1 MTRHARFLLRFTFSL
16 FLATT
21 ITILPISES
30 ARFAIAE
37 TSADFMSEALA
48 ENTLASIKADT
59 NKPADKLPATEVV
72 DKEKAITNAKQ
83 ITPDVADK
91 ALTEPEPLA
100 AKSEEQAASA
110 KTSPNAEQSS
120 SPKDSITNGTEPSL
134 QNKKEP
140 SSTQK
145 KDAETETNT
154 KVTEALNPVH
164 NQDELATVKELGQ
177 ARSQATALES
187 GDFTYELQ
195 GDSVTITSYKGTSKE
210 VTIPEQINVN
220 GKDYAVTAIADE
232 AFSAIKTNNVLTKVT
247 LPNSLKSIG
256 ARAFIHNELT
266 ELTLPEQVTI
276 IGNDAFRYNQIANL
290 TISNSSQ
297 LQTIG
302 STAFAHNQLSK
313 VSLPSSLLDL
323 GTHAFSDNGRYVLL
337 EGDSSALKT
346 DIERGAFGAIY
357 KPVTLWIKPVDKDT
371 KAQIGEVFSLHSDLT
386 KEQPR
391 QELLYVGNQ
400 AVIRPS
406 TQGKYVALQQ
416 TVNLSADFVEN
427 NSETNPLVVEYSQ
440 TNGKIT
446 FSGLERLEIA
456 QGAELDLRK
465 GVKAVDS
472 LGNDITSRIKIKPE
486 TLDTSKKAQ
495 YYVTYTVSDDQGNT
509 LSQERQV
516 VIGLDTMKIEIGK
529 GWLMEDFTYDGSTLM
544 GLSDLGKLKA
554 KTNFELVLPDFNPTS
569 PTREK
574 LTKIGEAA
582 FAITQRT
589 PRSEHTHFSSVVIPD
604 SYEEI
609 AASAFEHYNNYLST
623 IREVKLSE
631 NLQKIGENAF
641 AYQKLEKLSLPKLVT
656 EIGESA
662 FVENEIAEL
671 DLANVQAIEKNA
683 FELNS
688 LTKLHL
694 PASLEYLAEAAFKSN
709 RLETITYA
717 ENFQLHVIN
726 KEVFANNNLTKLEL
740 ALHIEEIGE
749 EAFANNAF
757 SELTIPAS
765 VKKIGF
771 QAFKG
776 NDKLKTVTFNEGL
789 EEIGSHIFAECAAL
803 HFAKLVLPQSVKKI
817 DRVAFRDNKID
828 ELHLQ
833 SGLEE
838 LGDAAFMGTGLS
850 KVTFDTPKLTKIPN
864 SCFTSTEDN
873 KYSQHI
879 KDLILPDSITEI
891 GESAF
896 EAVKL
901 ETLTLPKNLQTLGK
915 KAFANNKLK
924 KLVMPENMTEI
935 SGEEV
940 FSNNELVELVLPK
953 KLKKI
958 EGALFKN
965 NRLREIKFPESLFQL
980 SGDVFA
986 QNNLTKVVLPDSLTY
1001 LGGDVFA
1008 YNDINEVKFSKNI
1021 QNIAGFAHNKLTKI
1035 EIPASASEILHNAFA
1050 DNYLNEIK
1058 IADGSQLYAINS
1070 GAFANNQ
1077 LSEINLPT
1085 TMQRIDSTAF
1095 IGNPGWSKMPHKVLI
1110 NIKDVNGKAVK
1121 NPNLEQVS
1129 TSYVI
1134 NPSIVIVRHLLKD
1147 SNPEQEVAPT
1157 ENIVLAIGE
1166 EKEIEPIKSEIY
1178 TATSAKQTVQ
1188 GSQDEQIIKIY
1199 YTKQAKY
1206 QNSNYTIKL
1215 QNRERSSDEPL
1226 ADEHATGLNEWTSCE
1241 GNLLLTVT
1249 ASANDALLED
1259 AYISVDF
1266 TTTSYANYIQNVE
1279 LPNANDYN
1287 SPIKS
1292 YTYENGRL
1300 IINLHKVG
1308 AGSIATIPFNVKC
1321 SDRTPDGLIFDLSK
1335 AVQLKQKD
1343 IYIATANARI
1353 GGEVKNTLS
1362 TKLLFQAFNEAKNTY
1377 TDSEYE
1383 KKLTIENRQF
1393 DQDGYLLP
1401 KEDDSVRYKISASTE
1416 GRSDKVELKMDLP
1429 EYQGKDTNGE
1439 VKTLKAKFVP
1449 EENPNWE
1456 LKSTSEGEKLVF
1468 SLKYARS
1475 QYINFAELFSK
1486 AVLILHY
1493 PGAKQ
1498 DEEIQLWG
1506 NVTFNIPTDDLA
1518 MYDRNSQDKFAQEK
1532 PYEHPERTAYQAG
1545 AFEVKFA
1552 APENEPETDTGTLSL
1567 NLRNSANYGI
1577 ADKLLLYNRM
1587 PHDIT
1592 YYQNNQERKWSNI
1605 AQRINS
1611 KSPHDENAFLDV
1623 ENERTQEF
1631 IWSAQI
1637 HTYEK
1642 EFKELSLLVNEL
1654 DTRMYLAGV
1663 IASDDVKFIKL
1674 QAYSESKQQG
1684 TLLLERTISNGKYL
1698 LPAEVA
1704 KQTKSL
1710 RLTIT
1715 HWQKKE
1721 VAENKNVDF
1730 AILSKLHETQTKL
1743 YDYNDDD
1750 KNHFKL
1756 KATAKLKVSDTE
1768 TRETDDYERIA
1779 IIPDENLLNIKK
1791 SINGKD
1797 QYGPAEPISYTLG
1810 LEVAGRTGQ
1819 IYKNLEITDKLP
1831 QEVEFDNLTFSPEFQ
1846 NACQK
1851 LKYELT
1857 KEDEQQIVKITAE
1870 QFDARLFITAKQ
1882 HKYTLQAI
1890 TLNCHTSPLLGTDS
1904 WISNTATLKADG
1916 IAENEDSANFS
1927 SFVAKSLQIVNTVK
1941 AEATGGAFALYSQ
1954 NVKSGEQ
1961 FTYRMEVVNP
1971 FDEEMPEGPTSANDG
1986 LQLVNVLPYH
1996 GDKRLVPDQAGVYHK
2011 RGTNLVRK
2019 TQERTSGSQCA
2030 ILTGPV
2036 TALGT
2041 TDISNYDIF
2050 YSLAEPNST
2059 FAGKDIKTY
2068 TADTSLWQTANDI
2081 QAANKWSEVTAIY
2094 IKQKVAKKL
2103 TSKSMIQFA
2112 VPMQAPTYDNYELD
2126 GQKIV
2131 SSFAMLTSSVG
2142 EFAEGNNVEVKLKS
2156 PRANLLLQ
2164 KVGISYEKG
2173 INNPSENPLSGAKF
2187 RLWQIYRPDK
2197 DGSNNYRSLDKY
2209 KVLPQPLP
2217 QSETETATIVASAN
2231 GGKVEF
2237 LDLKLETD
2245 YLLEEVEA
2253 PEGYKIKQ
2261 KFYEIK
2267 STDFEQATKIMRL
2280 KITNEKIYRPAKIEP
2295 IYGEVSLTK
2304 VDKNNN
2310 PLPNTIFK
2318 LTISRKNTTG
2328 NQKQTEEFTARSD
2341 NNGLVT
2347 FRGIPVYGQEANDCV
2362 LTEVKANGAL
2372 QAIEPKTFRLSMRNG
2387 EAKADLGNIVNDKAQ
2402 LRVYKLALTGFAE
2415 QNIAVEKLNLNHGTT
2430 LPEVELTLADE
2441 AGTEIKSLK
2450 TDANGSVLF
2459 TNLETDKT
2467 YQIIEKTAPQGFK
2480 QQTAIKFQIDAQGKL
2495 TIDGKET
2502 LNNYLAFPNKPE
2514 KLTNRIDIMKSSQG
2528 HALAS
2533 VEFGLYQI
2541 DAQGQASLVAK
2552 QTTDKDGKA
2561 SFVDFGVEKQ
2571 ADGNYKYTAGTYEL
2585 REEKTA
2591 TGYLNNFVPL
2601 TIQTSE
2607 TEPLYRQ
2614 ISVENPKLSL
2624 KIIKQDART
2633 KQALASAKFALYA
2646 GKDTS
2651 KPALEEV
2658 TSDKQGLAKFTYD
2671 QFVEGQIYTVKEL
2684 NAPAGYLTDTNV
2696 KYINFAYLKKDPTGQ
2711 GEISLKW
2718 DNEPLDTQIQVLKLG
2733 DDTLTPL
2740 TNVGFKLLDPQ
2751 AQEADR
2757 EIFTNEH
2764 GYATFRG
2771 LTPNKEY
2778 ELSESKVLAGYSLI
2792 PHQKVTTQANKRV
2805 QIKLI
2810 NKLTAGYLQVLK
2822 VNETGTG
2829 LQGAKFKL
2837 EKKNGTAWEQVAEK
2851 QSTTNGLID
2860 FGKLTES
2867 EYRLTE
2873 ILAPTNHVLDSEP
2886 YILKLVTQA
2895 SGLSQYEISRKDQ
2908 KIGLLQGYL
2917 KIVNKAKTPSAKDIK
2932 VTAKKVWQGG
2942 AEPRPTIYFQLERQA
2957 GNTQANNWTK
2967 VAGLK
2972 ELANGTRSVDF
2983 TVPDRDQTGALY
2995 TYRVKEVDANGN
3007 DFVPENYKKV
3017 ENGLTVTNTYQ
3028 TPTPPPAPETINI
3041 SVKKEWLNDAE
3052 HLNKRPNNVVIKLK
3066 QNGVTTDK
3074 QLTLDAN
3081 NNWQSSFTNLPKKV
3095 NGQSVTYTI
3104 EEQAVPEYSTAISGS
3119 VEQGFIVQN
3128 TLNQQP
3134 TPSEPTPTES
3144 QPVPT
3149 ETKPTP
3155 TKPTPT
3161 KPQPTETETVPT
3173 ETIPV
3178 TPPIIVPPSTTELD
3192 EPVCCRRPKYKV
3204 MKTGENSN
3212 RTYNGLLL
3220 LSLLLIASVVIYQKY
3235 KDEQAK

>member
-1 MTRHARFLLRFTFSL
+1 MTTQARRLLRFTFSL
-16 FLATT
+16 LLAIT
-21 ITILPISES
+21 ITVLPISES
-30 ARFAIAE
+30 TRF
-37 TSADFMSEALA
+37 ALA
-48 ENTLASIKADT
+48 EASAEVMSEDLAENALAGINTDT
-59 NKPADKLPATEVV
+59 NKSIDEMPATEAGG
-72 DKEKAITNAKQ
+72 KEKSTSSAKQVTTSAKDNALNDPEPPDSKSEKQAAGSMSDTSSEPSSSTEASTTNAE
-83 ITPDVADK
+83 
-91 ALTEPEPLA
+91 EPN
-100 AKSEEQAASA
+100 SQ
-110 KTSPNAEQSS
+110 
-120 SPKDSITNGTEPSL
+120 D
-134 QNKKEP
+134 KKEP
-140 SSTQK
+140 SSTLK
-145 KDAETETNT
+145 PDAGTETNT
-154 KVTEALNPVH
+154 KATEVLSPA
-164 NQDELATVKELGQ
+164 QSQAELALAKKQ
-177 ARSQATALES
+177 RQKRSLASALETN
-187 GDFTYELQ
+187 DFTYELQ
-195 GDSVTITSYKGTSKE
+195 GDSLTITGYTGTKKE
-210 VTIPEQINVN
+210 VTIPEELMVN
-220 GKDYAVTAIADE
+220 GQNYAVTAIADE
-232 AFSAIKTNNVLTKVT
+232 AFSAIKTNNVLTKIT
-247 LPNSLKSIG
+247 LPNSLKTIG

-266 ELTLPEQVTI
+266 ELTLPDAVTC

-297 LQTIG
+297 LQIIG
-302 STAFAHNQLSK
+302 STAFAHNQLSQ
-313 VSLPSSLLDL
+313 VSLPSNLIDL
-323 GTHAFSDNGRYVLL
+323 GTHAFSDNGRYVVL
-337 EGDSSALKT
+337 EGESSALKT
-346 DIERGAFGAIY
+346 DLETCAFGAIY

-371 KAQIGEVFSLHSDLT
+371 KAQIAEIFSLHSDLT
-386 KEQPR
+386 KEQPV
-391 QELLYVGNQ
+391 QELLFVGNQ
-400 AVIRPS
+400 VVIRP
-406 TQGKYVALQQ
+406 TAQGKYVALQQ

-427 NSETNPLVVEYSQ
+427 NSEANPLVVEYSQ

-446 FSGLERLEIA
+446 FSGLERLEIE

-465 GVKAVDS
+465 GVKATDG

-516 VIGLDTMKIEIGK
+516 VIGLAAMKIEIGK
-529 GWLMEDFTYDGSTLM
+529 GWLMEDFSYDGQTLT
-544 GLSDLGKLKA
+544 GLSDLGKQKA

-574 LTKIGEAA
+574 LTKIGEMA
-582 FAITQRT
+582 FGATERT
-589 PRSEHTHFSSVVIPD
+589 PRSELTHFTSVVMPD

-609 AASAFEHYNNYLST
+609 EGGAFQHYNSYLST
-623 IREVKLSE
+623 LKEVKLSE
-631 NLQKIGENAF
+631 NMRKIGDSAF
-641 AYQKLEKLSLPKLVT
+641 AYQKLQKLSLPKLVT

-662 FVENEIAEL
+662 FTENDIAEL
-671 DLANVQAIEKNA
+671 DLANVEAIEKNA

-694 PASLEYLAEAAFKSN
+694 PASLQYIGEAAFKANS
-709 RLETITYA
+709 LETVTYA
-717 ENFQLHVIN
+717 ENFQLHRIN
-726 KEVFANNNLTKLEL
+726 KEVFANNHLTKLEL
-740 ALHIEEIGE
+740 APHIADIGE
-749 EAFANNAF
+749 AAFANNAF
-757 SELTIPAS
+757 SELIIPAS
-765 VKKIGF
+765 VKKIEFG
-771 QAFKG
+771 AFKS
-776 NDKLKTVTFNEGL
+776 NDELKNVTFNEGL
-789 EEIGSHIFAECAAL
+789 EEIGSHIFDNCGAL
-803 HFAKLVLPQSVKKI
+803 HFAKLVLPKSIKKI

-838 LGDAAFMGTGLS
+838 LGDAAFMGTGLN
-850 KVTFDTPKLTKIPN
+850 KITFDTPNLTKIPN

-873 KYSQHI
+873 KYPQHI
-879 KDLILPDSITEI
+879 KELILPDSVTEI
-891 GESAF
+891 GDSAF
-896 EAVKL
+896 EAVNL
-901 ETLTLPKNLQTLGK
+901 EKLTLPKNLQILGK

-940 FSNNELVELVLPK
+940 FSNNELEELVLPK
-953 KLKKI
+953 KIQKI
-958 EGALFKN
+958 EGALFNN
-965 NRLREIKFPESLFQL
+965 NRLSEIKFPESLIQL
-980 SGDVFA
+980 SGAVFA
-986 QNNLTKVVLPDSLTY
+986 QNNLTKVVLPDSLNS

-1008 YNDINEVKFSKNI
+1008 YNNINEVKLSKNI
-1021 QNIAGFAHNKLTKI
+1021 KYIAGFAHNKLTKV
-1035 EIPASASEILHNAFA
+1035 EIPASVSEILNNAFA
-1050 DNYLNEIK
+1050 NNYLNEIK

-1070 GAFANNQ
+1070 SAFANNQ

-1085 TMQRIDSTAF
+1085 TMQKIDSTAF
-1095 IGNPGWSKMPHKVLI
+1095 AENPGWSKMPHMVLI
-1110 NIKDVNGKAVK
+1110 NIRDENGKPVK

-1129 TSYVI
+1129 ASYVI
-1134 NPSIVIVRHLLKD
+1134 NPSVVIVRHLLKD
-1147 SNPEQEVAPT
+1147 SHPEQEIAPT

-1166 EKEIEPIKSEIY
+1166 EKEIAPIKSEIY
-1178 TATSAKQTVQ
+1178 TATSSKQTVK
-1188 GSQDEQIIKIY
+1188 GSQDEQTIKIY

-1215 QNRERSSDEPL
+1215 QNRQSSSDEPL
-1226 ADEHATGLNEWTSCE
+1226 AAEHATGLNEWTNCE

-1292 YTYENGRL
+1292 YIYENGRL
-1300 IINLHKVG
+1300 IINLNKVG

-1321 SDRTPDGLIFDLSK
+1321 SDRTPDGLIIDLSK

-1343 IYIATANARI
+1343 IYVATASARI

-1362 TKLLFQAFNEAKNTY
+1362 AKLLFQAFNEVKNTY
-1377 TDSEYE
+1377 TDPEYE

-1401 KEDDSVRYKISASTE
+1401 KEDDSVFYKISASTE
-1416 GRSDKVELKMDLP
+1416 GRSDKVELKMNLP

-1475 QYINFAELFSK
+1475 QYINFADLFSK
-1486 AVLILHY
+1486 ATLILHY
-1493 PGAKQ
+1493 PGAKKN
-1498 DEEIQLWG
+1498 EEIQLWG

-1518 MYDRNSQDKFAQEK
+1518 MYDGNSQDKFAQQK
-1532 PYEHPERTAYQAG
+1532 PYEHPEQTAYQAG

-1552 APENEPETDTGTLSL
+1552 APENEPETDLGTLSL
-1567 NLRNSANYGI
+1567 NLRNSANYGT
-1577 ADKLLLYNRM
+1577 ADKLLFYNRM

-1592 YYQNNQERKWSNI
+1592 YYQNNQERKWSDI

-1721 VAENKNVDF
+1721 VTENKQVDF

-1756 KATAKLKVSDTE
+1756 KATAKLKVSDAE
-1768 TRETDDYERIA
+1768 SRETDDYERIA
-1779 IIPDENLLNIKK
+1779 LIPDENLLNIKK
-1791 SINGKD
+1791 SINGKQ
-1797 QYGPAEPISYTLG
+1797 QYGPAEPISYALG
-1810 LEVAGRTGQ
+1810 LEIAGRTGQ
-1819 IYKNLEITDKLP
+1819 IYQNLEIADKLP
-1831 QEVEFDNLTFSPEFQ
+1831 QEVEFDNLTFSPGFQ
-1846 NACQK
+1846 SACQN

-1857 KEDEQQIVKITAE
+1857 KEDEQQTIKITAK
-1870 QFDARLFITAKQ
+1870 QFDARLFISAKQ
-1882 HKYTLQAI
+1882 HKYALQAI
-1890 TLNCHTSPLLGTDS
+1890 TLNCHTSPLLGTDN
-1904 WISNTATLKADG
+1904 WINNIATLKADG
-1916 IAENEDSANFS
+1916 IAETEDSASFS

-1941 AEATGGAFALYSQ
+1941 AEATGGAFALYPQ
-1954 NVKSGEQ
+1954 EVQSGAK

-1971 FDEEMPEGPTSANDG
+1971 FDEDMPEGPTSANDG

-1996 GDKRLVPDQAGVYHK
+1996 GDKRLVPDQAGIFRA
-2011 RGTNLVRK
+2011 RGTNLARK
-2019 TQERTSGSQCA
+2019 TQERASEIPRA
-2030 ILTGPV
+2030 VLTGPV

-2041 TDISNYDIF
+2041 TDISNYEIF
-2050 YSLAEPNST
+2050 YSLSEANST

-2068 TADTSLWQTANDI
+2068 TADTSLWQTADAI

-2112 VPMQAPTYDNYELD
+2112 VPMQAPTYANYELD
-2126 GQKIV
+2126 GRQIV

-2142 EFAEGNNVEVKLKS
+2142 EFAEGNNAIVRLKS
-2156 PRANLLLQ
+2156 PRASLLIQ
-2164 KVGISYEKG
+2164 KIGLSYEKG
-2173 INNPSENPLSGAKF
+2173 LNNPTENPLANAKF
-2187 RLWQIYRPDK
+2187 RLWQIHRPDK
-2197 DGSNNYRSLDKY
+2197 DGANNYRSIDKY
-2209 KVLPQPLP
+2209 KVLAQPLP
-2217 QSETETATIVASAN
+2217 QSETKTATIIHTAN
-2231 GGKVEF
+2231 GGKAEF

-2253 PEGYKIKQ
+2253 PDGYKIKQ

-2267 STDFEQATKIMRL
+2267 STDFEQTTKIMRL
-2280 KITNEKIYRPAKIEP
+2280 KITNEAIYRPAKVEP

-2304 VDKNNN
+2304 VDKNHN
-2310 PLPNTIFK
+2310 PLPTTLFK
-2318 LTISRKNTTG
+2318 LTVSHKNEANGQT
-2328 NQKQTEEFTARSD
+2328 QTEEFTAVSD

-2347 FRGIPVYGQEANDCV
+2347 FRGIPVYGEKGNDCV
-2362 LTEVKANGAL
+2362 LTEVQAHGSL
-2372 QAIEPKTFRLSMRNG
+2372 QPIQPLKFRLTMTKGQANVNLG
-2387 EAKADLGNIVNDKAQ
+2387 EIVNDKAQ

-2415 QNIAVEKLNLNHGTT
+2415 QNIAVEKLNLNHGTA

-2441 AGTEIKSLK
+2441 AGTEIKRLK

-2459 TNLETDKT
+2459 TDLETDKT

-2480 QQTAIKFQIDAQGKL
+2480 PQTAIKFQIDAQGKL
-2495 TIDGKET
+2495 TIEGKDT

-2514 KLTNRIDIMKSSQG
+2514 KLTNRIDIMKASQG
-2528 HALAS
+2528 HALAG

-2552 QTTDKDGKA
+2552 QTTDANGKA
-2561 SFVDFGVEKQ
+2561 SFIDFGVKKE

-2591 TGYLNNFVPL
+2591 TGHLNNFVPL

-2614 ISVENPKLSL
+2614 LSIENPKLSL
-2624 KIIKQDART
+2624 QIIKQDARS
-2633 KQALASAKFALYA
+2633 KRPLAGAKFGLYA

-2651 KPALEEV
+2651 QAPLEEV
-2658 TSDKQGLAKFTYD
+2658 TSDKQGLAKFTYA
-2671 QFVEGQIYTVKEL
+2671 QFEEGQIYTVKEL

-2696 KYINFAYLKKDPTGQ
+2696 KHINFAYLKKNPTGQ
-2711 GEISLKW
+2711 GQISLKW

-2740 TNVGFKLLDPQ
+2740 ANVGFKLLDPQ
-2751 AQEADR
+2751 GTEADR

-2771 LTPNKEY
+2771 LTANKEY
-2778 ELSESKVLAGYSLI
+2778 ELVESKALVGYSQI

-2805 QIKLI
+2805 PIKLI
-2810 NKLTAGYLQVLK
+2810 NKLTTGYLQILK
-2822 VNETGTG
+2822 VNAAGTG

-2837 EKKNGTAWEQVAEK
+2837 EKKVDTAWEQVAEK
-2851 QSTTNGLID
+2851 QSTANGLID
-2860 FGKLTES
+2860 FGKLTAN

-2873 ILAPTNHVLDSEP
+2873 VTAPTNYVLDPEP
-2886 YILKLVTQA
+2886 YSLKLVTQA
-2895 SGLSQYEISRKDQ
+2895 SGLSQYEISRKDK
-2908 KIGLLQGYL
+2908 KIGILQGYL
-2917 KIVNKAKTPSAKDIK
+2917 KIVNKAETPTAKDIK

-2972 ELANGTRSVDF
+2972 ELANGTTSVEF

-3007 DFVPENYKKV
+3007 DFVPENYTKV
-3017 ENGLTVTNTYQ
+3017 ENGLTVSNTYQ
-3028 TPTPPPAPETINI
+3028 APAPPPAPETINI

-3052 HLNKRPNNVVIKLK
+3052 HLDKRPNKVVIKLK
-3066 QNGVTTDK
+3066 QNGVETDK

-3081 NNWQSSFTNLPKKV
+3081 NNWQSSFTNLPQEV
-3095 NGQSVTYTI
+3095 NGQSVAYTI
-3104 EEQAVPEYSTAISGS
+3104 EELAVPEYSTTISGS
-3119 VEQGFIVQN
+3119 AEQGFIVRN
-3128 TLNQQP
+3128 TLNLKP
-3134 TPSEPTPTES
+3134 TPSEPTPTDS

-3149 ETKPTP
+3149 ETTPTP
-3155 TKPTPT
+3155 TVTAPTPT
-3161 KPQPTETETVPT
+3161 EGP
-3173 ETIPV
+3173 
-3178 TPPIIVPPSTTELD
+3178 TPPIIVPYVPSTTEPND
-3192 EPVCCRRPKYKV
+3192 PDCCRLPKYKV
-3204 MKTGENSN
+3204 MKTGESQN
-3212 RTYNGLLL
+3212 RTYNGLLF